1 MRACQHDIFENI
13 SENIFEDIFKETLRP
28 RTRIVGRPTTSWHL
42 ASCDATSLP
51 YCRSLPLAPSLPS
64 FTRSGSRNRFPQK
77 PPQLGLVELGGAD
90 GRHCLIFSGS
100 RANLLWF
107 LAVFRR

>member
-51 YCRSLPLAPSLPS
+51 YCRSLCELLLLLLQTCSLPLASE
-64 FTRSGSRNRFPQK
+64 G
-77 PPQLGLVELGGAD
+77 LGKSWRGLT
-90 GRHCLIFSGS
+90 
-100 RANLLWF
+100 
-107 LAVFRR
+107 

>member
-1 MRACQHDIFENI
+1 MRACRHDIFENI

-51 YCRSLPLAPSLPS
+51 YCRSLPLAPSLP
-64 FTRSGSRNRFPQK
+64 RSPLSLDLGVETVFPKNRRSWAWWNWE
-77 PPQLGLVELGGAD
+77 ELTEGT
-90 GRHCLIFSGS
+90 
-100 RANLLWF
+100 
-107 LAVFRR
+107 V